1 MKGKDGWKKT
11 ETLLI
16 AVFLLMMSVA
26 SFVIIE
32 SSDASTLFVDSEDSL
47 QDIINQSVNGDTI
60 QINQSITLSDYINI
74 NKSIT
79 LKGDPN
85 SNIQIDGANYGL
97 NITTNNVNI
106 TNLTIDNCT
115 TAINIKNQT
124 SPLENI
130 TIKNMIITNSSSYGI
145 LSINTSQLNISFT
158 TIKNNA
164 FSGIYLQNNSN
175 SSIIHNNISYNS
187 NTGINISQSPN
198 NIIQNNTIKNN
209 SISINITNSENNL
222 IHNNTFL
229 NCTIK
234 HAYDNSIN
242 QWNTSTHGN
251 YWDDYEGT
259 DENNDD
265 KGDTLYLISGGSN
278 NDEKPLGFFIP
289 IVDFSYEPL
298 SPTTENII
306 EFTDNSTDPNDENNP
321 QLTYFWDFDDG
332 NTSQEQSPTHSYS
345 DNGEYN
351 VTLNVTNAYQQ
362 WNITNNTI
370 VVSNLGPTSLF
381 SYSPNPGIVNETI
394 AFSNE
399 CFDSDGTIIFYN
411 WTFDDGSYLNTTSKT
426 NPTHIFNESNDYIVI
441 LNITDDDGFNDIY
454 TQTVS
459 VTFSPQANFT
469 YNISNPSTS
478 DTITFT
484 DTSTDSDG
492 SIASYNWSF
501 GDGSNSHNQNPTH
514 SYSDD
519 GSYNITLN
527 VTDNDGATNRT
538 TQQIII
544 TNTPPSA
551 NFTFSPQNAS
561 DTQTITFTDN
571 SIDPDG
577 TISNCT
583 WTFGDGTTSYSLNST
598 THQYNDNGTYTVTLN
613 VTDDDGATD
622 EYSIDLIVSN
632 VGPTAVFTYEPA
644 NPVVG
649 ELIWFNETSTDQDGS
664 IVNWSWNFGDTT
676 VNYSQN
682 TSHTYTNLN
691 SYDVTLTVTDNDG
704 NSTSLTKHL
713 ILKEKTIKTINSSEP
728 ITYNLTSEYDLK
740 IYIKTKNSTNLS
752 VSRFSERPAI
762 VVKNISEYVNLE
774 KYFEITLE
782 DESVLDWISISLFYK
797 QNDLGNDINESSLRL
812 FYWNESIEQWINISN
827 CSLHITDTDK
837 YRGYVTV
844 NLSHLTLFTIGGT
857 KKEEEKT
864 SPPTLPTVINSSN
877 NTIFSTANPTLN
889 ITYEEIVPS
898 ITASLNGTSYALE
911 TTNNKSFSVII
922 NTSLQNG
929 NYSLEL
935 TLVNGTL
942 SRIDTIYFTIQIPV
956 QSSQSSRNVEIPLW
970 IWYFLLLFTGGLLLW
985 FIETKEHFL
994 QKFITQKKPLPSE
1007 GLHSKTQP
1015 SKGFVKDTFS
1025 SLYHS
1030 LKSFDT
1036 TVFGE
1041 DDPWLQTKAD
1051 INQTMYNVDLFTEKP
1066 DVYVGIQQKL
1076 LTEEPNC
1083 KKIVKMLEKKEQPLD
1098 LIKKKTKLTSED
1110 LSNELTTLLKYG
1122 LIRENEKNTFQL
1134 TIQAQQLKKEKK

>member
-1 MKGKDGWKKT
+1 MKRKDGWKKT
-11 ETLLI
+11 ESILI
-16 AVFLLMMSVA
+16 TVFLLMMSIA

-32 SSDASTLFVDSEDSL
+32 SSDASTRFVDSEDSL

-60 QINQSITLSDYINI
+60 QINHSITLSDYINI

-79 LKGDPN
+79 LKGEPN

-106 TNLTIDNCT
+106 SNFTIDNCS

-130 TIKNMIITNSSSYGI
+130 TIKNMIITNSSYYGI
-145 LSINTSQLNISFT
+145 ASINTSQLNISFT
-158 TIKNNA
+158 TINNNTI
-164 FSGIYLQNNSN
+164 SGIYLQNNSISN
-175 SSIIHNNISYNS
+175 IFFNNISFHP
-187 NTGINISQSPN
+187 NTGINITESSN
-198 NIIQNNTIKNN
+198 NIIQNNTLKNN

-222 IHNNTFL
+222 IHNNTFF
-229 NCTIK
+229 NCTIR

-265 KGDTLYLISGGSN
+265 KGDTLYLISGGGNS
-278 NDEKPLGFFIP
+278 DEKPIGFFNP

-306 EFTDNSTDPNDENNP
+306 QFTDNSTDPNDENNP
-321 QLTYFWDFDDG
+321 QLTFFWDFDDG

-351 VTLNVTNAYQQ
+351 VTLNITNAYQQ
-362 WNITNNTI
+362 WNITNQTI

-394 AFSNE
+394 TFSNE
-399 CFDSDGTIIFYN
+399 CSDSDGTILFYN

-426 NPTHIFNESNDYIVI
+426 NPTHIYNESDDYTVI
-441 LNITDDDGFNDIY
+441 LNITDDDGFIDRY
-454 TQTVS
+454 TQTIS
-459 VTFSPQANFT
+459 VTFTPQANFT
-469 YNISNPSTS
+469 FNISNPSTS

-492 SIASYNWSF
+492 SIVSYNWSF
-501 GDGSNSHNQNPTH
+501 GDGSNSYNQNPTH

-527 VTDNDGATNRT
+527 VTDNDGATNIT
-538 TQQIII
+538 TKQI
-544 TNTPPSA
+544 TVSNTAPTA

-598 THQYNDNGTYTVTLN
+598 THQYDDNGTYTVTLN

-622 EYSIDLIVSN
+622 EYSINIMVSN
-632 VGPTAVFTYEPA
+632 VGPTAAFTFEPA

-682 TSHTYTNLN
+682 TTYTYTKLK
-691 SYDVTLTVTDNDG
+691 SYDVQLTVTDDDG
-704 NSTSLTKHL
+704 NSSSITKHL
-713 ILKEKTIKTINSSEP
+713 ILKEEIIKSINSSQP
-728 ITYNLTSEYDLK
+728 VTHNLTAESDLK
-740 IYIKTKNSTNLS
+740 LYMKTKNSTNLS
-752 VSRFSERPAI
+752 VSRFSERPET
-762 VVKNISEYVNLE
+762 VEKNISDYENLE
-774 KYFEITLE
+774 KYLEITLE
-782 DESVLDWISISLFYK
+782 DESLLEWINISFFYK
-797 QNDLGNDINESSLRL
+797 QNEIGNDINESSLKL

-827 CSLHITDTDK
+827 CSVQITDTSK
-837 YRGYVTV
+837 YSGYVNV
-844 NLSHLTLFTIGGT
+844 NVSHLTLFTIGGT
-857 KKEEEKT
+857 KKEEET
-864 SPPTLPTVINSSN
+864 TPPPTLPLVINSSN

-898 ITASLNGTSYALE
+898 ITASLNGTNYALE
-911 TTNNKSFSVII
+911 TTNNKSFSVFI
-922 NTSLQNG
+922 NTSLKNG

-956 QSSQSSRNVEIPLW
+956 QSSQSSRNVEIPIW
-970 IWYFLLLFTGGLLLW
+970 IWYSLLLLTGGLLLW
-985 FIETKEHFL
+985 IIESKEHFL
-994 QKFITQKKPLPSE
+994 QKLITQKRPLPSE

-1015 SKGFVKDTFS
+1015 SQGFVKDTFL

-1041 DDPWLQTKAD
+1041 EDPWLQTKAD
-1051 INQTMYNVDLFTEKP
+1051 INQTMYTVDLFTEKP
-1066 DVYVGIQQKL
+1066 DAYVGIQQKL
-1076 LTEEPNC
+1076 LTEDPNC
-1083 KKIVKMLEKKEQPLD
+1083 KKIVKMLENKEQPLD

-1122 LIRENEKNTFQL
+1122 LIKEDGKNTFQL